1 MLVNIWLFV
10 YRALTQAA
18 LVSCATEYTHFI
30 SIDMLQ
36 EHGLLANPIVHGV
49 EEGEQEYEPKGFWTW
64 MYPVHGGDEAV
75 SEGAQ
80 GVLILWFSW
89 FAFNCGS
96 TESIESE
103 FAHYSNG
110 ICDMINPI
118 YNLPEFIIPDLAGYS
133 IHGSVM

>member
-1 MLVNIWLFV
+1 MLQQNGLLVNP
-10 YRALTQAA
+10 
-18 LVSCATEYTHFI
+18 LVPGAEEMEPEYK
-30 SIDMLQ
+30 
-36 EHGLLANPIVHGV
+36 
-49 EEGEQEYEPKGFWTW
+49 PKGFWTW

-103 FAHYSNG
+103 PLHTTVLTFVVLVTQTQSTRLYF
-110 ICDMINPI
+110 
-118 YNLPEFIIPDLAGYS
+118 LT
-133 IHGSVM
+133 